1 MTVKG
6 YEERH
11 VAERNFYVYMLTNA
25 SRMLYTG
32 MTNNLARRI
41 YEHKHKLVEGFTSQY
56 NLTTLVW
63 YEATTD
69 VRSAIQREK
78 EIKGWRRSKKIALID
93 ALNPMWRD
101 LSEDIPLG

>member
-1 MTVKG
+1 M
-6 YEERH
+6 
-11 VAERNFYVYMLTNA
+11 AERLFYVYMLTNA

-93 ALNPMWRD
+93 ALNPMGRD